1 MCSAVLIPILSVIGL
16 SRKRLFYLSVGIG
29 RGMNRAYSLIPT
41 FILGLALSACSTP
54 SPDAVA
60 QNDPWEKTN
69 RDIFDFDV
77 KVDHA
82 VARPIAKG
90 YRDAVPQ
97 FARDGVHNFLTN
109 LNAPVVLANDLLQA
123 NGDKAGNTLGRIVI
137 NSTVGVGGLID
148 VASKVGIPYHDND
161 FGITM
166 GKAGAAEGSY
176 LVLPFAGPAPPRDLV
191 GTGVDIAF
199 DPLTY
204 ITFHGSDTWMV
215 VRFGMGV
222 LDARTAQLDAVET
235 IERSSIDFYAT
246 TRNLYRQSRNAKI
259 NEGKAGA
266 NDDLPNL

>member
-1 MCSAVLIPILSVIGL
+1 MKQVILTIPAL
-16 SRKRLFYLSVGIG
+16 
-29 RGMNRAYSLIPT
+29 A
-41 FILGLALSACSTP
+41 LGLMLSGCGTP
-54 SPDAVA
+54 SAESVA

-69 RDIFDFDV
+69 REIFDFDV
-77 KVDHA
+77 RVDHA

-90 YRDAVPQ
+90 YRAAVPQ
-97 FARDGVHNFLTN
+97 VARDGVHNFLTN

-123 NGDKAGNTLGRIVI
+123 DGDKAGNTFGRIVI
-137 NSTVGVGGLID
+137 NSTVGIGGLID

-161 FGITM
+161 FGITL
-166 GKAGAAEGSY
+166 GKAGAQEGSY

-204 ITFHGSDTWMV
+204 VTFHGSDTWMV
-215 VRFGMGV
+215 VRFGMGI
-222 LDARTAQLDAVET
+222 LDSRTAQLDAVET

-246 TRNLYRQSRNAKI
+246 TRNLYRQSRAAKI
-259 NEGKAGA
+259 NEGKPASD